1 MPEQDLFLT
10 DYHRFVIKFDE
21 REEENPLFQDKFWGF
36 EMFVNIPKAFPTET
50 LGGKQYEVRGAVKQM
65 LTDYIIQKKDAALSA
80 KGFLTWV
87 NSNPGYT
94 HFLKES
100 GLGELKLENFSKLY
114 YLDEKGDGFEYKTAQ
129 GNLFNKEYNVRKF
142 KAERP
147 IKKEGDKR
155 VLAEDGDC
163 NYVISIEFDDVTCK
177 IDAPISETYVK
188 FALQEI
194 ADLYAEKCTFKDI
207 SKTSIVNFAN
217 RHFSKALGIKI
228 ADIGS
233 IDVQRIEMGEI
244 MARFSHNYIKGQDI
258 EIG

>member
-10 DYHRFVIKFDE
+10 DYHRFIIKFDE
-21 REEENPLFQDKFWGF
+21 REEEDPLFKDKFWGF

-50 LGGKQYEVRGAVKQM
+50 LGGKQYELRGAVKQM
-65 LTDYIIQKKDAALSA
+65 LADYIVQKKDNLSID
-80 KGFLTWV
+80 GFLTWV

-94 HFLKES
+94 YFLRES

-114 YLDEKGDGFEYKTAQ
+114 YADDASGDSFEYKTQ
-129 GNLFNKEYNVRKF
+129 KGNLFDKEYQVRKF

-163 NYVISIEFDDVTCK
+163 NYVISIEFENVTCK
-177 IDAPISETYVK
+177 IDTPISETYVK
-188 FALQEI
+188 FALQEM
-194 ADLYAEKCTFKDI
+194 ADLYAEKCNFKDI
-207 SKTSIVNFAN
+207 SKTAIVNFAN
-217 RHFSKALGIKI
+217 KNFSKGLGIKI
-228 ADIGS
+228 SDIGA
-233 IDVQRIEMGEI
+233 IDVQRIERGEI
-244 MARFSHNYIKGQDI
+244 MARFSHNYINGCEI